1 MKAGDP
7 ADPLTREAIDW
18 LIRLAEA
25 PDDVPLRAA
34 ADAWRRAEPGHA
46 LAWTRAEKAWSWLAD
61 PELAPDPVA
70 AVRSPAPRRSPCRDM
85 AARRMA
91 ARRMAARRMAARRV
105 AARWAAG
112 ALGAVAAA
120 LLLFLLPSL
129 TVGLRADLTTATAEL
144 RRIEL
149 EDGSIVE
156 LGPQT
161 AVDVRFASDR
171 RLVVLLG
178 GEAFFSVASD
188 RSRPFEVQAA
198 ELSVRV
204 TGTAFDVRMQGD
216 SLRVAVERGSVDAGS
231 SRPGTSSPVRLGP
244 GDELVLDRRTGV
256 LRQARVSPADVGLWR
271 EHRMFVENGTVAEV
285 VEVLRRY
292 QSGWI
297 VLADGTLARR
307 QVAGL
312 YDLRDPDQALRILV
326 GPFGGQVREVT
337 PFLRIVSGP

>member
-85 AARRMA
+85 ARRMA

-149 EDGSIVE
+149 EEIGRAHV
-156 LGPQT
+156 
-161 AVDVRFASDR
+161 
-171 RLVVLLG
+171 
-178 GEAFFSVASD
+178 
-188 RSRPFEVQAA
+188 
-198 ELSVRV
+198 
-204 TGTAFDVRMQGD
+204 
-216 SLRVAVERGSVDAGS
+216 
-231 SRPGTSSPVRLGP
+231 
-244 GDELVLDRRTGV
+244 
-256 LRQARVSPADVGLWR
+256 
-271 EHRMFVENGTVAEV
+271 
-285 VEVLRRY
+285 
-292 QSGWI
+292 
-297 VLADGTLARR
+297 
-307 QVAGL
+307 
-312 YDLRDPDQALRILV
+312 
-326 GPFGGQVREVT
+326 
-337 PFLRIVSGP
+337 